1 MLRLMR
7 DKATSWLI
15 KVLLGAIVVVFVF
28 WGVGSF
34 RAERGGR
41 VAVVNGE
48 IITIDDYKEAYNN
61 LLERLRQS
69 FGNQL
74 NEDMLKTLGIKEQ
87 ALKQLIDNRLMIQE
101 AHKLKFRV
109 SDEELAEAIMNI
121 GAFQS
126 AGTFD
131 NRLYQNVLSRL
142 RLTPEQF
149 EVVQRDS
156 MLVAKV
162 RALITGSVKVSDQEA
177 REWYNWQNASANI
190 DFALFEPD
198 SYEDIQPTAEET
210 KKFFEAHQTS
220 YKTEPMVKVRYL
232 LFSPDAYRS
241 KVTVAENDIQNYY
254 ATYQAEFKK
263 PKTVEARHVLIKVDP
278 SADMETVAKQR
289 QKALEIL
296 KMALEG
302 QDFAELAQ
310 KYSQGPTRSRGGYL
324 GEFRRETMVKP
335 FADRAF
341 SMEAVEISQPVR
353 TRFGWHIIKVEKVNP
368 AAALSF
374 EEARNIILQKLTDE
388 TAKNLAYD
396 AAETVSE
403 ISFEGDDLVQAA
415 MERNLKLMT
424 TNFFTKSRPA
434 KEIGSPARFTSVAFA
449 LPVMEISDIQDFK
462 EGYYIM
468 QVIEIIPAKISEFE
482 TVNAR
487 VRDDLIK
494 EIQDQKAHQDAGAFL
509 TALKNGKS
517 MDSESKKYKITPQIS
532 GFFKRDV
539 SSSEIGLEQET
550 IKTAFKLSEANK
562 LPPEALKGEKGYYI
576 IQFKE
581 RKAPDPLGFNTEA
594 AKIMQSLLAQKTNK
608 TFNAYLEQI
617 KSKSEITIKEGFLE

>member
-34 RAERGGR
+34 RAERGGL

-74 NEDMLKTLGIKEQ
+74 NEDMLKTLGVKQQ
-87 ALKQLIDNRLMIQE
+87 ALEQLIDNRLLIQE
-101 AHKLKFRV
+101 ARKLQFRV
-109 SDEELAEAIMNI
+109 SDQELADAISNI

-126 AGTFD
+126 AGTFN

-149 EVVQRDS
+149 EAIQQES

-162 RALITGSVKVSDQEA
+162 RTLITGSVKVSDQEA
-177 REWYNWQNASANI
+177 REWYNWQNASVNI
-190 DFALFEPD
+190 DFAVIEPN
-198 SYEDIQPTAEET
+198 SYADINPRAEET
-210 KKFFEAHQTS
+210 KNFFVAQQAF

-254 ATYQAEFKK
+254 ATYQEEFKK
-263 PKTVEARHVLIKVDP
+263 PKTVEARHILIKVDP
-278 SADMETVAKQR
+278 SADMETGAKQR
-289 QKALEIL
+289 QKALEIF
-296 KMALEG
+296 KMAQEG

-310 KYSQGPTRSRGGYL
+310 KYSQGPTGSQGGYL
-324 GEFRRETMVKP
+324 GEFGRETMVKP

-341 SMEAVEISQPVR
+341 SMEAGEISQPVR

-374 EEARNIILQKLTDE
+374 EQARDIILKKLTDE
-388 TAKNLAYD
+388 TAKNRASD
-396 AAETVSE
+396 AAEAVSE
-403 ISFEGDDLVQAA
+403 VSFEGDDLVQAA
-415 MERNLKLMT
+415 MEHNLKLMT
-424 TNFFTKSRPA
+424 TDFFTKSRPD
-434 KEIGSPARFTSVAFA
+434 KGVGSSARFTSVAFN
-449 LPVMEISDIQDFK
+449 LPVMEISAIQDFQ

-468 QVIEIIPAKISEFE
+468 QVIEKIPAKISEFE
-482 TVNAR
+482 TVKDR
-487 VRDDLIK
+487 VRADLIK
-494 EIQDQKAHQDAGAFL
+494 EIQDQKAHQDASAFL
-509 TALKNGKS
+509 TALKNGQS
-517 MDSESKKYKITPQIS
+517 MQSESNKYKITPQIS

-539 SSSEIGLEQET
+539 SSSKIGLDQGI
-550 IKTAFKLSEANK
+550 IKAAFKLSEENK
-562 LPPEALKGEKGYYI
+562 LPPEVLKGEKGYYI

-581 RKAPDPLGFNTEA
+581 RKAPDPLGDNAAA

-617 KSKSEITIKEGFLE
+617 KSNSEITIKEGFLE

>member
-1 MLRLMR
+1 MR

-15 KVLLGAIVVVFVF
+15 KVLLGAIVVVFIF

-34 RAERGGR
+34 RSQRGGR

-48 IITIDDYKEAYNN
+48 TITIDDYKEAYNN

-87 ALKQLIDNRLMIQE
+87 ALEQLINNRLLIQE
-101 AHKLKFRV
+101 ARKLQFRV
-109 SDEELAEAIMNI
+109 SDQEVAEAIMNI
-121 GAFQS
+121 GAFQN

-149 EVVQRDS
+149 EVSQREL

-162 RALITGSVKVSDQEA
+162 RALITGGVKVSDQEA
-177 REWYNWQNASANI
+177 REWYNWQNASVNI
-190 DFALFEPD
+190 DFALFEPN
-198 SYEDIQPTAEET
+198 SYEDIKPTAEEINN
-210 KKFFEAHQTS
+210 FFKAHQTS
-220 YKTEPMVKVRYL
+220 YKTEPMVKVRYI

-241 KVTVAENDIQNYY
+241 KVTVTENDIQDYY
-254 ATYQAEFKK
+254 ETYQEEFKK
-263 PKTVEARHVLIKVDP
+263 PKTVEARHILIKVDP

-289 QKALEIL
+289 QKALQIL
-296 KMALEG
+296 KMAQEG

-310 KYSQGPTRSRGGYL
+310 KYSQGPTRSQGGYL

-341 SMEAVEISQPVR
+341 SMEAGEISQPLR

-368 AAALSF
+368 ATALSF
-374 EEARNIILQKLTDE
+374 EEARDIIVEKLTDE

-396 AAETVSE
+396 AAEVVSE
-403 ISFEGDDLVQAA
+403 VSFEGDDLVQAA

-424 TNFFTKSRPA
+424 INFFTKSRPA
-434 KEIGSPARFTSVAFA
+434 KGVGSPAKFTSVAFD

-468 QVIEIIPAKISEFE
+468 QVIEKIPAKISEFE
-482 TVNAR
+482 TIKDR
-487 VRDDLIK
+487 VRADLIK
-494 EIQDQKAHQDAGAFL
+494 EMQDQKAHQDAGAFL
-509 TALKNGKS
+509 AALKNGKS
-517 MDSESKKYKITPQIS
+517 MASESKKYKITPQIS

-539 SSSEIGLEQET
+539 SSSEIGLDQEIT
-550 IKTAFKLSEANK
+550 KAAFKLSEENK
-562 LPPEALKGEKGYYI
+562 LPPEVLKGEKGYYI

-581 RKAPDPLGFNTEA
+581 RKAPDPLGFNAEA
-594 AKIMQSLLAQKTNK
+594 TKIMKSLLSQKTNK

-617 KSKSEITIKEGFLE
+617 KSNSEITIKEGFLE